1 MKIVDGSIQ
10 FRKRRAHPDFLF
22 FGCWCHIVSFK
33 TVITSRGLHP
43 KDNSFR
49 HAPTCNYHLHSIS
62 LWHTSKKRFLRGP
75 AWPIPQLPILIF
87 SHLSDICSFPKFH
100 KALSIM
106 IQHRPIF
113 GGLKDLHKAQ
123 GARTIGDEP
132 DVAGWPESLLQF
144 VEYG

>member
-1 MKIVDGSIQ
+1 
-10 FRKRRAHPDFLF
+10 
-22 FGCWCHIVSFK
+22 
-33 TVITSRGLHP
+33 
-43 KDNSFR
+43 
-49 HAPTCNYHLHSIS
+49 
-62 LWHTSKKRFLRGP
+62 
-75 AWPIPQLPILIF
+75 
-87 SHLSDICSFPKFH
+87 
-100 KALSIM
+100 M